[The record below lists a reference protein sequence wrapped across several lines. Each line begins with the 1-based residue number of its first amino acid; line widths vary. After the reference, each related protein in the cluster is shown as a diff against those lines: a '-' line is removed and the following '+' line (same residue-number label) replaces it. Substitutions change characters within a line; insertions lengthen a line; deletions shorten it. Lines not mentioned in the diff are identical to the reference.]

1 MLNLIPNPHPLV
13 FQLFAVSCYKWGAR
27 GLWIIR
33 LPCSVGYTLFLL
45 ISTKLQVKSGND
57 RPPAMQT
64 GYKYSLCTVHYLYKQ
79 IQDVHKCT
87 CTVTSLSPQKLM
99 FSFCYFFVVMCVF
112 VLFLSVSLQ
121 CKDHHG
127 VLSPPI
133 LWLSL
138 CRNPGW
144 HHIPH
149 GHRIWRHV
157 TRGPL
162 LVQSKSIVSRSVPS
176 SSLSC
181 FQACNLLS

>member
-1 MLNLIPNPHPLV
+1 MLQV
-13 FQLFAVSCYKWGAR
+13 RGR

-33 LPCSVGYTLFLL
+33 LPCSEGYTLFLL
-45 ISTKLQVKSGND
+45 ISTKLHVREWQASSQADRLQV
-57 RPPAMQT
+57 QFV
-64 GYKYSLCTVHYLYKQ
+64 YSTLSLQADTRCTQVYMHCDLAIPTKTNVFVLLFLCR
-79 IQDVHKCT
+79 DV
-87 CTVTSLSPQKLM
+87 
-99 FSFCYFFVVMCVF
+99 CVF

-144 HHIPH
+144 HHVPH